1 MANRTNFRVL
11 LGGTLL
17 ALFLLSACAPTS
29 KPTTEAAKVDP
40 TGEVEYA
47 EATQKLGKLAID
59 ANAHYKAGRREE
71 AGKLVTEGQPLIR
84 QVLQPSHPT
93 LEAMQAVSDL
103 DQLYGEMLLEN
114 RHYGFARELL
124 QKNVARW
131 KHWKPETEDTRRRLK
146 EATDAI
152 ARCDRAMASGK

>member
-1 MANRTNFRVL
+1 MAIRNFIHVL
-11 LGGTLL
+11 CGACVL
-17 ALFLLSACAPTS
+17 ALTLLSACGPAP
-29 KPTTEAAKVDP
+29 KPAADAVRPDP

-47 EATQKLGKLAID
+47 EATQKLAKLAAE

-152 ARCDRAMASGK
+152 ARCDRAMVSGK